1 MTISRRQFIASSAA
15 SLLVS
20 NAKLSA
26 QLDPVIRPGLMQ
38 TKPIPKTGEQLPVVG
53 LGTLEAFNVEPE
65 APERKQLGQVL
76 DILANSG
83 GSVVDTSPS
92 PRYGVG
98 EAALGDIAAQQD
110 LNDTLFFATK
120 VFSEGKQAGIDEMN
134 ASFDRLKVSTIDL
147 MQVHSLRDWET
158 HIPSIQ
164 QLKDDGK
171 VRYMGVTIHRDTGH
185 AEMMKVMREQDIDFV
200 QVNYNLIERAAADEL
215 LPLAQEKKIAVLAN
229 VPFAKA
235 ELFNITKD
243 SPLPELA
250 GEIQCGS
257 WAQFFLKYIV
267 SHPAVTCVIPRT
279 GKVKHMA
286 DNMMGAFGKQP
297 DQDMRLAMEK
307 IIDDLV

>member
-1 MTISRRQFIASSAA
+1 MTISRRQFIASSAV
-15 SLLVS
+15 SLLLS

-26 QLDPVIRPGLMQ
+26 QLDTVIRPGLMQ

-110 LNDTLFFATK
+110 LSDTLFFATK

-134 ASFDRLKVSTIDL
+134 ASFDKLKLSTIDL
-147 MQVHSLRDWET
+147 MQVHSLRDWQT

-243 SPLPELA
+243 IPLPELA

>member
-1 MTISRRQFIASSAA
+1 MTTRRQFIASCSA
-15 SLLVS
+15 SLLACS
-20 NAKLSA
+20 SQLSA
-26 QLDPVIRPGLMQ
+26 QNNLTTRPGLMQ
-38 TKPIPKTGEQLPVVG
+38 TKSIPKTGEQLPVVG
-53 LGTLEAFNVEPE
+53 LGTLDAFNVEPD

-76 DILANSG
+76 NILANSG

-98 EAALGDIAAQQD
+98 EAALGEIAESV
-110 LNDTLFFATK
+110 NVSEKLFFATK

-134 ASFDRLKVSTIDL
+134 ASFDSLKVPVIDL
-147 MQVHSLRDWET
+147 MQVHNLRDWQT
-158 HIPSIQ
+158 HIPTIQ
-164 QLKDDGK
+164 KLKDEGK

-185 AEMMKVMREQDIDFV
+185 AEMMQVMREENIDFV

-215 LPLAQEKKIAVLAN
+215 LPLAEEKDIAVIAN

-235 ELFNITKD
+235 KLFEITKD
-243 SPLPELA
+243 QPLPDLA
-250 GEIQCGS
+250 AEIQCNT
-257 WAQFFLKYIV
+257 WAQFFLKFIV

-297 DQDMRLAMEK
+297 DQNMRTEMET
-307 IIDDLV
+307 IIDALV